1 MKKVALIEN
10 TGKDFFISRIRFAK
24 FLMSKGCEV
33 TAIVPDDGYKEK
45 IEESGIYVILTKQN
59 IRGKGFTQY
68 IQFTYD
74 LYSILRNN
82 HFDVIHCYRMQP
94 NIIGGFIGG
103 ILRQHIINHVTG
115 LGSVFVQKTPKKIMS
130 QFIIRFCYMLNSRLF
145 KTKYIF
151 QNEHDSK
158 DLNIKTNYT
167 IIRGSAVNEELFYPS
182 KTSVKKD
189 LQSSSY
195 NLLFVSR
202 LLKSKGL
209 SNLVNALIHL
219 RENEQIKVNLVIA
232 GWIDDQN
239 PESYSNNQLNDL
251 INHSFINF
259 LGQRE
264 DIPEL
269 IRNSDICVLPTYY
282 REGTPRFLLEAM
294 ACGKPIITCKMPGCS
309 HLVEDNGVLVQPNND
324 LDLANGIKIVINKDL
339 NKLGAASSSLYKNK
353 FSEEIIYNQIFR
365 YYQL

>member
-1 MKKVALIEN
+1 
-10 TGKDFFISRIRFAK
+10 
-24 FLMSKGCEV
+24 
-33 TAIVPDDGYKEK
+33 
-45 IEESGIYVILTKQN
+45 
-59 IRGKGFTQY
+59 
-68 IQFTYD
+68 
-74 LYSILRNN
+74 
-82 HFDVIHCYRMQP
+82 MQP

-103 ILRQHIINHVTG
+103 VLRQHIINHVTG
-115 LGSVFVQKTPKKIMS
+115 LGSVFVQKTLKKIMS
-130 QFIIRFCYMLNSRLF
+130 QFIIRFCYRLNSRLF

-182 KTSVKKD
+182 KTSVKKNI
-189 LQSSSY
+189 QSSSY

-269 IRNSDICVLPTYY
+269 IRNSDICILPTYY

-309 HLVEDNGVLVQPNND
+309 HLVEDNGVSTNTPT
-324 LDLANGIKIVINKDL
+324 LDTWNGIQRDIPEDVI
-339 NKLGAASSSLYKNK
+339 
-353 FSEEIIYNQIFR
+353 
-365 YYQL
+365 YYQYKSKYPHYGTGKWVVF